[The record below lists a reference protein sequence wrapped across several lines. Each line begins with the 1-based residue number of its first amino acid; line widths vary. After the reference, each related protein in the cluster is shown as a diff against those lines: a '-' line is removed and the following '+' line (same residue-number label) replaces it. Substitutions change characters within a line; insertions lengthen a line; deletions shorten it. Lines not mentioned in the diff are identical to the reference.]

1 MGVQCSFLSQG
12 CVPMRAKEPSSWGTL
27 KGDKVHGYLLADIS
41 PITLKT
47 SSNFLFKSRVLRKL
61 RIEAVPSVLCS
72 RLTMSLQGGSKQRLS
87 SGGMLCYS
95 GIPES
100 CLFGCVGLQTFSMQA
115 VWWLVTQ
122 WVNLETLFTPPSFHR
137 FCLNLDYARWC
148 LTSSS
153 VGLLSLAWPFQKIL
167 LPS

>member
-1 MGVQCSFLSQG
+1 MQL
-12 CVPMRAKEPSSWGTL
+12 PEPRLCPHEGEGAEQLGYL
-27 KGDKVHGYLLADIS
+27 KRRQSAWYLLADIS

-61 RIEAVPSVLCS
+61 RIEAVPSVLCG
-72 RLTMSLQGGSKQRLS
+72 RPTTSLQGSSKQSLS

-115 VWWLVTQ
+115 VWQLVTQ

-137 FCLNLDYARWC
+137 FCLNLDYAQWC